1 MKAAEAKRRLVDES
15 VRLIGEHG
23 LGGLSFREMSRRAGV
38 SHQTPYHHF
47 SNREGILA
55 AIAHEG
61 FVRLNARLIEA
72 ERKYRP
78 KRQQENLRNLM
89 RAYMHF
95 AIDNPIYYGVMFR
108 PEQVDFARYPEA
120 RAQAVLSFKRLVEA
134 VAACHPRASKNDK
147 RIVEVANALWAAAH
161 GVATLWLDGPLG
173 VNLPGVSI
181 ASFIQRCS
189 ARPAPGLRESLR
201 RGATNCQPPGP
212 RRRGRRSVPAGGSR
226 RRGERVGRAARR

>member
-1 MKAAEAKRRLVDES
+1 MKAAEAKKRLVDES
-15 VRLIGEHG
+15 VRLIDEQG

-72 ERKYRP
+72 QMRYRRNRP
-78 KRQQENLRNLM
+78 AENLRNLL
-89 RAYMHF
+89 RAYMIF
-95 AIDNPIYYGVMFR
+95 AIENPVYYGVMFR

-120 RAQAVLSFKRLVEA
+120 RGQAVLSFKRLVDA
-134 VAACHPRASKNDK
+134 VAACHPRALKNDK
-147 RIVEVANALWAAAH
+147 RIVEVANALWAGAH

-181 ASFIQRCS
+181 ASFIDTTS
-189 ARPAPGLRESLR
+189 EMFSHA
-201 RGATNCQPPGP
+201 GAKGIRIGQK
-212 RRRGRRSVPAGGSR
+212 RSDKLSDASTRSSR
-226 RRGERVGRAARR
+226 TT

>member
-1 MKAAEAKRRLVDES
+1 MKAAEAKKRLVDAS
-15 VRLIGEHG
+15 VRLIDEQG
-23 LGGLSFREMSRRAGV
+23 LGALSFREMSRRAGV

-61 FVRLNARLIEA
+61 FVRLNAHLMEA

-78 KRQQENLRNLM
+78 KRPQENLRNLI

-95 AIDNPIYYGVMFR
+95 AVANPVYYSVMFR
-108 PEQVDFARYPEA
+108 PEQVDFARYPDA
-120 RAQAVLSFKRLVEA
+120 RAQAVLSFKRLVDA
-134 VAACHPRASKNDK
+134 VAACHPRAAKNHK
-147 RIVEVANALWAAAH
+147 RIVEVANALWAGAH

-181 ASFIQRCS
+181 GSFIDTAAGMFSR
-189 ARPAPGLRESLR
+189 A
-201 RGATNCQPPGP
+201 GAKSTPVAQK
-212 RRRGRRSVPAGGSR
+212 RSDKLS
-226 RRGERVGRAARR
+226 AARTTSSRTT

>member
-1 MKAAEAKRRLVDES
+1 MKAAEAKKRLVDES
-15 VRLIGEHG
+15 VRLIDEQG
-23 LGGLSFREMSRRAGV
+23 LGALSFREMSRRAGV

-95 AIDNPIYYGVMFR
+95 AIENPVYYGVMFR

-120 RAQAVLSFKRLVEA
+120 RAQAVLSFKRLVDA
-134 VAACHPRASKNDK
+134 VAACHPRAAKNDK

-181 ASFIQRCS
+181 ASFIDTSSEMFSQTG
-189 ARPAPGLRESLR
+189 ARTTPIA
-201 RGATNCQPPGP
+201 QK
-212 RRRGRRSVPAGGSR
+212 RSDKLS
-226 RRGERVGRAARR
+226 AARTTSSRTT